1 MFGKLLELSSVL
13 LGWESGCELS
23 SVLLC
28 WESGC
33 ILVVFNCSELDIEG
47 SNELAVY

>member
-1 MFGKLLELSSVL
+1 MIILHMFGKLLELNSVL
-13 LGWESGCELS
+13 LG
-23 SVLLC
+23 